1 MKRILTIAAATSF
14 VASSAFAA
22 AHMPDEMTMLS
33 GKVKDALTGCN
44 ISMQEEDAMN
54 LTMAQ
59 VSGIVLA
66 DSSED
71 GGDKCNTIESIVED
85 NMKDSM

>member
-22 AHMPDEMTMLS
+22 AHMTEEMTMLS
-33 GKVKDALTGCN
+33 GKVNDALTGCD
-44 ISMQEEDAMN
+44 ISMEEEATMD

-59 VSGIVLA
+59 VAGIVLA

-71 GGDKCNTIESIVED
+71 GGDKCNQIKSIVED
-85 NMKDSM
+85 GM